1 VEINHT
7 EYKQRAKPHGLSKQ
21 EEPRRSAQDRPSS
34 HGGSNATMQPLA
46 SPLMNP
52 CHIPLDNWSIG
63 RFTIRVR
70 RTPAT
75 TTNISRIVELHKVER
90 LRSVQEEVNHWK
102 QVMRLHETQ
111 YRQPFVPSLLPPP
124 PADVPF
130 PTPPPPP
137 RRDRDRVTQE
147 APPKSSSKPVS
158 PVPAVIKVR
167 CMSWC
172 GYPFLQL
179 CSLPQKHCSCLI
191 RHLLKLQIS
200 TLGHL
205 HSTSHIS

>member
-7 EYKQRAKPHGLSKQ
+7 EYKEWAKPHEPTKQ
-21 EEPRRSAQDRPSS
+21 EKSRRSVHED
-34 HGGSNATMQPLA
+34 SNTTMQPLV

-52 CHIPLDNWSIG
+52 RHVPLDNWSIG

-70 RTPAT
+70 RTPT
-75 TTNISRIVELHKVER
+75 TANLSRIVELHKVER

-102 QVMRLHETQ
+102 QVMRLHEAQ
-111 YRQPFVPSLLPPP
+111 YRQPFVVPPLLPPP
-124 PADVPF
+124 APADVPL
-130 PTPPPPP
+130 PTPPPSQ

-147 APPKSSSKPVS
+147 APPKPSSQPV
-158 PVPAVIKVR
+158 PPIPAVIEVR
-167 CMSWC
+167 CMSWHE
-172 GYPFLQL
+172 YPFLQL
-179 CSLPQKHCSCLI
+179 CSLPQKHCSYLI
-191 RHLLKLQIS
+191 RHLLKLRIS